1 METLGCQ
8 AKDEQERVAKGR
20 AQGKEIKAEA
30 RALEKEGGGGR
41 ELDRPRA
48 RVGRRRRRREKEKE
62 KGLGKQSP
70 RKSERLSRRLEFS
83 RLSGDRLRP
92 RGECVDWPHAR
103 VSHGGV
109 AFSHVSDAASNL
121 EATS

>member
-8 AKDEQERVAKGR
+8 AKDEQERVAKRR

-41 ELDRPRA
+41 DLDRP
-48 RVGRRRRRREKEKE
+48 RVGRRRRRREKEEE

-92 RGECVDWPHAR
+92 PR
-103 VSHGGV
+103 
-109 AFSHVSDAASNL
+109 
-121 EATS
+121 

>member
-1 METLGCQ
+1 VKTLGCQ

-30 RALEKEGGGGR
+30 RALEKEGGWGR
-41 ELDRPRA
+41 ELGRPRA
-48 RVGRRRRRREKEKE
+48 RVGRRRRRREKEEE

-70 RKSERLSRRLEFS
+70 RKSERLSRRPEFS

-92 RGECVDWPHAR
+92 PR
-103 VSHGGV
+103 
-109 AFSHVSDAASNL
+109 
-121 EATS
+121 